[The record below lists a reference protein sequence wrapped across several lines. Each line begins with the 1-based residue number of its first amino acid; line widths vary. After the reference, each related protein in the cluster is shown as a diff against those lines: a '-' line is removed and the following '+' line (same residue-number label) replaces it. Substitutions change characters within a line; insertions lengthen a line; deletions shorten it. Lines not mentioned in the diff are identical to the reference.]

1 MAGLGGLHKISF
13 HFIFYIDNASQ
24 YEVFFCLRAAWFLMG
39 GGRFNFC
46 NQEKGEK
53 VMPHVDS
60 FSPNAHF
67 PLGGED
73 DGNSKEAGAGGAAR
87 FVPGFQ
93 ILEALIEE
101 GAALK
106 REIEAK
112 TVRLR
117 SINLLLSESAPFE
130 SGQKTACLIGGGYKV
145 RIRLHD
151 NITWDQEK
159 IGVFSKYL
167 PEEKFAEL
175 FKTIY
180 EPRSKKAI
188 DGFIAHADKDLS
200 AGLKWCM
207 SVTPGAPRLTYEK
220 MD

>member
-1 MAGLGGLHKISF
+1 
-13 HFIFYIDNASQ
+13 
-24 YEVFFCLRAAWFLMG
+24 
-39 GGRFNFC
+39 
-46 NQEKGEK
+46 
-53 VMPHVDS
+53 MPHPDS
-60 FSPNAHF
+60 LSPNPHF

-73 DGNSKEAGAGGAAR
+73 EENSREAGAGVAAR
-87 FVPGFQ
+87 YVPGFQ

-117 SINLLLSESAPFE
+117 SINLLLTESAPFE
-130 SGQKTACLIGGGYKV
+130 SGQKTACLIGRGYKV
-145 RIRLHD
+145 RIRLYD
-151 NITWDQEK
+151 NVTWDQEK
-159 IGVFSKYL
+159 IVAFSKYL

-175 FKTIY
+175 FKMIY

-200 AGLKWCM
+200 TGLKWCM
-207 SVTPGAPRLTYEK
+207 SVKPGAPRLTYEK